1 MRSTKIICTLGPA
14 VDTEEAME
22 KLIAGGMNA
31 ARFNFSHGSHESQ
44 LETYQRLCRAREK
57 LNRPVAAILDTKGPE
72 IRLRDFAEG
81 KIELHAGDEF
91 TLTGRELMGDAHI
104 VSITHTTLAEEVSVG
119 SRILIDDGLV
129 ELTVLSV
136 DGLDIRCTV
145 VNGGELSD
153 HKSMNLPDVHISLP
167 AITEKDEADL
177 RFAAEQ
183 GFDWIAA
190 SFIRSRADVEQLK
203 AVLRKYGGESIRVMA
218 KIENREGVEHLDEI
232 LDAVDGVMVARGD
245 MGVEI
250 PAAEVPIVQKRMVAA
265 AREKGRTVVIA
276 TQMLDSMIRNP
287 RPTRAEVSDVANA
300 IFEGADCVMLSGETA
315 SGSYPF
321 AALQTMVETI
331 ERAEESL
338 DGWARFRTLQ
348 VEEHPAVDDAI
359 AHSCC
364 TTAMDLSAAAIV
376 TMTRSGHTARNI
388 SRYRPGCPIL
398 ALTPSEQVCRQLAI
412 CRSVEPIRSKEADTT
427 DELIALTLSAALDY
441 AEPGSNVVIT
451 AGIPLGRAAHTNL
464 IHAATL

>member
-22 KLIAGGMNA
+22 KLILGGMNA

-44 LETYQRLCRAREK
+44 LETYQRLCRARER

-72 IRLRDFAEG
+72 IRVKDFAEG
-81 KIELHAGDEF
+81 KITLSAGDEF
-91 TLTGRELMGDAHI
+91 TLTGRELAGDRHI
-104 VSITHTTLAEEVSVG
+104 VSITHTTLAEEVRVG
-119 SRILIDDGLV
+119 SRILIDDGLIELRVLAV
-129 ELTVLSV
+129 E
-136 DGLDIRCTV
+136 GLDIRCTV
-145 VNGGELSD
+145 LNGGELSN

-190 SFIRSRADVEQLK
+190 SFIRSKEDVAQLK
-203 AVLRKYGGESIRVMA
+203 AVLHKHGGESIRIMA

-245 MGVEI
+245 LGVEI
-250 PAAEVPIVQKRMVAA
+250 PAAEVPVVQKRMVSA
-265 AREKGRTVVIA
+265 ARRKGKTVVIA

-321 AALQTMVETI
+321 AALQAMVDTI
-331 ERAEESL
+331 ECAEQSI
-338 DGWARFRTLQ
+338 DPWQRFRTLRIDG
-348 VEEHPAVDDAI
+348 HPAVDDAI

-388 SRYRPGCPIL
+388 SRYRPGCPVL

-427 DELIALTLSAALDY
+427 DELIALTLSAALNY
-441 AEPGSNVVIT
+441 ADVGSSVVIT

-464 IHAATL
+464 IHAAVL

>member
-22 KLIAGGMNA
+22 KLISGGMNA

-44 LETYQRLCRAREK
+44 LATYQRLCRAREK

-72 IRLRDFAEG
+72 IRLKDFADG
-81 KIELHAGDEF
+81 RVTLQAGDEF
-91 TLTGRELMGDAHI
+91 TLTGRPLLGDAHI
-104 VSITHTTLAEEVSVG
+104 VSITHATLAEEVRVG

-129 ELTVLSV
+129 ELRVESTE
-136 DGLDIRCTV
+136 GLDIRCTV

-177 RFAAEQ
+177 RFAAQQ

-190 SFIRSRADVEQLK
+190 SFIRSRSDVEQLK
-203 AVLRKYGGESIRVMA
+203 AVLKKHGGESIRIMA

-245 MGVEI
+245 LGVEI

-265 AREKGRTVVIA
+265 AREKGKTVVIA

-300 IFEGADCVMLSGETA
+300 IFEGTDCVMLSGETA

-331 ERAEESL
+331 ECAEASL
-338 DGWARFRTLQ
+338 DGWERFRTLR
-348 VEEHPAVDDAI
+348 VDGHPAVDDAI

-388 SRYRPGCPIL
+388 SRYRPGCLVL

-412 CRSVEPIRSKEADTT
+412 CRSVEPVRSKEADTT

-441 AEPGSNVVIT
+441 AEVGSSVVIT

-464 IHAATL
+464 IHAAVL

>member
-44 LETYQRLCRAREK
+44 LETYERLCRVRER

-72 IRLRDFAEG
+72 IRLKDFAG
-81 KIELHAGDEF
+81 GSIELAAGDTF
-91 TLTGRELMGDAHI
+91 TLTGREIMGDSHA
-104 VSITHTTLAEEVSVG
+104 VSITHTVLAHEVKSG
-119 SRILIDDGLV
+119 DRILVDDGLV
-129 ELTVLSV
+129 ELRVESTE
-136 DGLDIRCTV
+136 DLDIHCTV
-145 VNGGELSD
+145 VNGGALSD

-177 RFAAEQ
+177 AFAAAH

-190 SFIRSRADVEQLK
+190 SFIRSKEDVDSLK
-203 AVLRKYGGESIRVMA
+203 AVLKAHGGESIRIMA
-218 KIENREGVEHLDEI
+218 KIENREGVDRLEEI

-245 MGVEI
+245 LGVEI
-250 PAAEVPIVQKRMVAA
+250 PAAEVPVVQKRMVSL
-265 AREKGRTVVIA
+265 ARKKGKTVVIA

-321 AALQTMVETI
+321 GALQAMVDTI
-331 ERAEESL
+331 ECAEASL
-338 DGWARFRTLQ
+338 DPWARFRTMRT
-348 VEEHPAVDDAI
+348 EAHPPVDEAI
-359 AHSCC
+359 SHACC

-398 ALTPSEQVCRQLAI
+398 ALTPSEQVRRQLAI
-412 CRSVEPIRSKEADTT
+412 CRGVTPIRSKEADTT

-441 AEPGSNVVIT
+441 AEPGNRVVIT
-451 AGIPLGRAAHTNL
+451 AGIPLGRAANTNL

>member
-91 TLTGRELMGDAHI
+91 TLTGRSLMGDAHV

-427 DELIALTLSAALDY
+427 DELIALTLSAALNY
-441 AEPGSNVVIT
+441 ADVGSSVVIT
-451 AGIPLGRAAHTNL
+451 AGIPLGHAAHTNL
-464 IHAATL
+464 IHAAVL